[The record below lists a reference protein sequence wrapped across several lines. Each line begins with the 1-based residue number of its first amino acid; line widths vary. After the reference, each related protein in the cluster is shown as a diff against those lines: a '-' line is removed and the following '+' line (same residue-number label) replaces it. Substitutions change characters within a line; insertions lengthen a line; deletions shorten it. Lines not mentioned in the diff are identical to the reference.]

1 MVMSWLAC
9 PMPPSI
15 RQSIMWIDSASE
27 IWRDLCDLFSHGDKF
42 RIADLQEELQNFR
55 QGDLT
60 VSQYYTRLRILWKEL
75 FMYRTIMACSYSTT
89 CSCGILSKIQ
99 KERDDDCVIKFL
111 RGLNDE
117 FSQVRSQVMLMEPMP
132 GLTRTFSLVLQ
143 QECEFGVEV
152 DFLII
157 VAMVVLAKATVL
169 VFTRFCTKCKKTNHT
184 IDTCFQIY
192 GFPPGYKTDGKNT
205 STTSKPS
212 VNVVDTIS
220 PTTSNTSAQD
230 DVKPQNNFSFSKDQY
245 QALLALLQQ
254 SRTRIPPLMLIVLT
268 FVL

>member
-143 QECEFGVEV
+143 QECEFGGQLPQVPQESS
-152 DFLII
+152 
-157 VAMVVLAKATVL
+157 ALAAI
-169 VFTRFCTKCKKTNHT
+169 N
-184 IDTCFQIY
+184 DNSTCNNYSSRGGFSNNRGDGRSGKGNSTGVHQILH
-192 GFPPGYKTDGKNT
+192 
-205 STTSKPS
+205 
-212 VNVVDTIS
+212 
-220 PTTSNTSAQD
+220 QM
-230 DVKPQNNFSFSKDQY
+230 QKDQPHH
-245 QALLALLQQ
+245 
-254 SRTRIPPLMLIVLT
+254 RHVLPNLWLST
-268 FVL
+268 WI